1 MADTYIA
8 PTKERLAKAAH
19 WDEPS
24 DTQTIAGRT
33 ITKATRSGYRSI
45 SVVEVMHRSGEL
57 KDEQKAAFAKLQ
69 KDWETSDPEQ
79 YARIAPV
86 RIDQDES
93 PFCPVA
99 RRVEARIR
107 FRDALDALSLMDSA
121 IIRHCLM
128 PLATRKS
135 VGLLIAG
142 PRSMAE
148 RHLIAKGK
156 AGIQNATQALAIH
169 YGYATHP
176 PNA

>member
-1 MADTYIA
+1 MADFIE
-8 PTKERLAKAAH
+8 PTRERMSKAAH
-19 WDEPS
+19 WDVPS
-24 DTQTIAGRT
+24 ETQTIAGRT

-57 KDEQKAAFAKLQ
+57 KDEQKQAFEKLQ

-79 YARIAPV
+79 YARIAPMRV
-86 RIDQDES
+86 DQDDS

-107 FRDALDALSLMDSA
+107 FRNALDSMGLMDSA
-121 IIRHCLM
+121 VLRHCLM

-156 AGIQNATQALAIH
+156 AGIQNATLALAIH